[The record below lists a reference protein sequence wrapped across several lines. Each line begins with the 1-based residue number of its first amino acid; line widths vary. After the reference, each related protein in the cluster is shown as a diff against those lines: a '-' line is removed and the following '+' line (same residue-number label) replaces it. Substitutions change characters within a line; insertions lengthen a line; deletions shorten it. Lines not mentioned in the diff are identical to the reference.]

1 MVPKIDEADF
11 LYSLIKMVV
20 FLLGGYFAISKVFD
34 PFKSSIATLKQA
46 ILENTFEQRRMN
58 DHLDD
63 LAKTVER
70 NDNNNVASHQ
80 KIMDCIDDVE
90 DILNDH
96 DKRILI
102 LEHKEDK

>member
-1 MVPKIDEADF
+1 MPPKIDEAYF
-11 LYSLIKMVV
+11 LYNLIKMVV
-20 FLLGGYFAISKVFD
+20 FLLGGYFAISKAFD
-34 PFKSSIATLKQA
+34 PFKSSIAALKQA

-63 LAKTVER
+63 LAKTVDK
-70 NDNNNVASHQ
+70 NDINNVASHQ